1 MERGIVLVG
10 LNPRSAPLE
19 VRERVAFADGRL
31 EPSLHRLMALE
42 GVAEGAILSTCNRVE
57 VVACGPDPAAV
68 GAALPGFLAREHGVP
83 EPALAG
89 HLYTHT
95 DREAVRH
102 LFRVAASLD
111 SMVVGEP
118 QILGQMKEQYAAAAA
133 AGASGHILHRCFHR
147 SFSVAKRIRRE
158 TGIAERAVSI
168 GSAPVELSRGI
179 FDRLGDKRALLL
191 GPGPM
196 GGLPA
201 RPPLAQGVGPGM
213 CADRTL

>member
-10 LNPRSAPLE
+10 LNHRSAPVE
-19 VRERVAFADGRL
+19 VRERVAFANGRL
-31 EPSLHRLMALE
+31 EPSLRRLMGVE

-68 GAALPGFLAREHGVP
+68 GAVLPGFLAREHGVP

-111 SMVVGEP
+111 SRGVGEP
-118 QILGQMKEQYAAAAA
+118 QILGQM
-133 AGASGHILHRCFHR
+133 
-147 SFSVAKRIRRE
+147 
-158 TGIAERAVSI
+158 
-168 GSAPVELSRGI
+168 
-179 FDRLGDKRALLL
+179 
-191 GPGPM
+191 
-196 GGLPA
+196 
-201 RPPLAQGVGPGM
+201 
-213 CADRTL
+213 